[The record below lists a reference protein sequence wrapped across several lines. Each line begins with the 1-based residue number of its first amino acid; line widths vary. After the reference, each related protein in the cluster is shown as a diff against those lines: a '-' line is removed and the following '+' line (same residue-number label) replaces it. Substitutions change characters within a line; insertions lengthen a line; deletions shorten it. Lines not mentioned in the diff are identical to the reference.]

1 MHPRLKATI
10 ENHGALI
17 CALAVC
23 MLFAGAAK
31 VSSSPT
37 PEPAPTLIEIE
48 DPFKLTN
55 PHAFDPAKR
64 RSVKAMTAPVETAA
78 QLAAGIDNAV
88 WPQGAHKT
96 ASRQKDRSA
105 NPRKLA
111 ANQNR

>member
-55 PHAFDPAKR
+55 PHAFDPTKR
-64 RSVKAMTAPVETAA
+64 RSVRAMFGPRALTRQPP
-78 QLAAGIDNAV
+78 DK
-88 WPQGAHKT
+88 KT
-96 ASRQKDRSA
+96 GRPTLKS
-105 NPRKLA
+105 
-111 ANQNR
+111 